1 MDMVPL
7 PAGQMPSSSIFSA
20 HRVHTVRPAACVG
33 SRDASPQA
41 LRGVRHDGWFPRRGQ
56 TVPGGPLYWERL
68 RQLVFPLVCHLPG
81 EEGREVWGRLATMGD
96 TGVKE
101 GAQPMAGIEA
111 PHEERLEHA

>member
-1 MDMVPL
+1 M
-7 PAGQMPSSSIFSA
+7 
-20 HRVHTVRPAACVG
+20 RPAACAG

-41 LRGVRHDGWFPRRGQ
+41 LRGVRHEGCCPLQGQ
-56 TVPGGPLYWERL
+56 TIPGGPLYGERL

-81 EEGREVWGRLATMGD
+81 EESGEVWWRLAAMGG

-111 PHEERLEHA
+111 PHEDGLEDAKNQGG